1 MVIFFYGF
9 CRMDKVYTYSV
20 HWGGIVHIQ
29 ERVNYP
35 QWMGNLPI
43 LQIYPILQNSSMLQ
57 IHPRYNSPMLQI
69 RPHRKFIHIE
79 IHPHHNSPTPQFA
92 HVAIHPYCKIHPRC
106 KFVHITIHP
115 CAERSEER
123 RVGKECRS
131 RWSPY
136 H

>member
-29 ERVNYP
+29 ERANYP

-57 IHPRYNSPMLQI
+57 IHPRYNSP
-69 RPHRKFIHIE
+69 
-79 IHPHHNSPTPQFA
+79 TPQFA
-92 HVAIHPYCKIHPRC
+92 YIAPLKLEGEARAKGVM
-106 KFVHITIHP
+106 
-115 CAERSEER
+115 
-123 RVGKECRS
+123 S
-131 RWSPY
+131 RFPDGEHRKGGRGIWYSFFY
-136 H
+136 GLGLFSFS